1 MNPPQDRGEEDRIVA
16 RIERDLQGLEQ
27 SLKEYVRKDVFEA
40 VQQTLD
46 SRIRPLEWQN
56 RLLIGLVLTG
66 VIGAAIALVTGGA
79 GAP

>member
-1 MNPPQDRGEEDRIVA
+1 
-16 RIERDLQGLEQ
+16 
-27 SLKEYVRKDVFEA
+27 VFEA

>member
-1 MNPPQDRGEEDRIVA
+1 VNPPQDRGEEDRIVA

>member
-27 SLKEYVRKDVFEA
+27 SLKDYVRKDVFEA